1 MFKEYV
7 SLVFQQLPNF
17 SMYQGQ
23 PAHIAHMKV
32 KSNMPQ
38 FFMPDELK
46 MEILNRNALTMA
58 HIDLGQNIGE
68 LQQKFLDNWFSFI
81 CIHNYTIL
89 TYLSTRYLTRDQKAA
104 GLSLTSVTA
113 LCPWARMLKLA

>member
-7 SLVFQQLPNF
+7 WLVFQQLPNF

-68 LQQKFLDNWFSFI
+68 LQQ
-81 CIHNYTIL
+81 TEQ
-89 TYLSTRYLTRDQKAA
+89 R
-104 GLSLTSVTA
+104 
-113 LCPWARMLKLA
+113 